1 MMNFAAHDR
10 GLYVCF
16 FCSIATGVIRK
27 RREPFPVKQKG
38 VVEMLEKMRSYICDQ
53 LNVDE
58 SEVNLDTN
66 FRDDLGADSLDLYEL
81 AMNLEDEYS
90 LNIPVEELQKMN
102 TVGDVIR
109 YLNSRGIDE

>member
-1 MMNFAAHDR
+1 
-10 GLYVCF
+10 
-16 FCSIATGVIRK
+16 
-27 RREPFPVKQKG
+27 
-38 VVEMLEKMRSYICDQ
+38 MLEKMRSYICDQ

-90 LNIPVEELQKMN
+90 IELPAEELAEIH
-102 TVGDVIR
+102 TVGEVID
-109 YLNSRGIDE
+109 YLKEKGIEL